1 MPFFKSTYNILK
13 IVDEDELWE
22 DRRVEVDRQWIPPT
36 VDWDYQREMK
46 IEDVDIWE
54 VIVEGSNGLG
64 VYAAHTPYAEFYMV
78 TTGVDLTNRQR
89 VINGKPYD
97 DKLIETFYGQGA
109 QARAYKL
116 ALELKLPISLH
127 KTWVDDDKLWLFTE
141 PKPEERSPEKLIII
155 P

>member
-13 IVDEDELWE
+13 IVDEDEVWNNKFA
-22 DRRVEVDRQWIPPT
+22 DTDIPYIPPT
-36 VDWDYQREMK
+36 VDWSYQREMQ

-54 VIVEGSNGLG
+54 VIIEGSDGVG

-78 TTGVDLTNRQR
+78 TTGFDLRNRQR
-89 VINGKPYD
+89 VVDGKPYD
-97 DKLIETFYGQGA
+97 DKLIETYYGPGA
-109 QARAYKL
+109 QAKAYKK
-116 ALELKLPISLH
+116 ALELNLPVSLH

-141 PKPEERSPEKLIII
+141 PKPEERSPEKIIII

>member
-13 IVDEDELWE
+13 KPDEDEVWD
-22 DRRVEVDRQWIPPT
+22 DRRVEVDRRWIPPT
-36 VDWDYQREMK
+36 VDWDYQREMQ

-54 VIVEGSNGLG
+54 VIIEGSDGMGL
-64 VYAAHTPYAEFYMV
+64 YAAHTPYAEFYML
-78 TTGVDLTNRQR
+78 TTGFDLKNRQR
-89 VINGKPYD
+89 VINGQAYD
-97 DKLIETFYGQGA
+97 DKLMETFYGPGSQIK
-109 QARAYKL
+109 AYKR
-116 ALELKLPISLH
+116 ALDFKLPVSLV